1 MELPW
6 LPPEDTV
13 SARLINEINLAEE
26 SDEVRTGLYMSHF
39 ELYLRAMEELGANRE
54 PIDTLLS
61 RLREG
66 AKLDQAIED
75 LAIPQGTSDFVRHT
89 MATTRMSTH
98 EVAASFL
105 FGREAIIPGMFLEIL
120 DREVVARGAN
130 NQPNKLARQIKRRVQ
145 AAWLYRSRTD
155 LSARPVSPGK
165 DLLLLYLDRHVEL
178 DAGSHGPMAA
188 ELLMHLC
195 GNDEQKWAEAT
206 VAGEAALIARHK
218 MWDAVAKELVRGQMG
233 ASEEAKSVLDLASKR
248 DRARSS

>member
-1 MELPW
+1 
-6 LPPEDTV
+6 
-13 SARLINEINLAEE
+13 
-26 SDEVRTGLYMSHF
+26 
-39 ELYLRAMEELGANRE
+39 
-54 PIDTLLS
+54 
-61 RLREG
+61 
-66 AKLDQAIED
+66 
-75 LAIPQGTSDFVRHT
+75 
-89 MATTRMSTH
+89 MSTH